1 MQREGILTSV
11 SKSNY
16 ITVFGRNMLG
26 ENTSRIFIA
35 DVMKMH
41 TVALNGIFS
50 LKILSVFV
58 YKLPR
63 IYLLK
68 FVMERL
74 QS

>member
-1 MQREGILTSV
+1 MQKEGILSLV

-16 ITVFGRNMLG
+16 ITVFGHNMLG

-41 TVALNGIFS
+41 TVALNGIFRIP
-50 LKILSVFV
+50 ILSIFV
-58 YKLPR
+58 YKLLR